1 MLRSHQ
7 LGTPD
12 GTAIRD
18 PSRSPS
24 RPGRR
29 LIMTRRAD
37 AADKLFIQ
45 QEAPLSSPPTSCIP
59 FKMKPPKIW
68 NSSTLTWYPLAFPR
82 EQRRTILNPVQTSL
96 GNKFPALFHQC

>member
-1 MLRSHQ
+1 MLRTHQ

-45 QEAPLSSPPTSCIP
+45 QEAPLSSPPTSCMP
-59 FKMKPPKIW
+59 FKMKATKIW
-68 NSSTLTWYPLAFPR
+68 NSSTLTSYPLAFPP
-82 EQRRTILNPVQTSL
+82 EQRRTLLEPIQVSPSNY
-96 GNKFPALFHQC
+96 